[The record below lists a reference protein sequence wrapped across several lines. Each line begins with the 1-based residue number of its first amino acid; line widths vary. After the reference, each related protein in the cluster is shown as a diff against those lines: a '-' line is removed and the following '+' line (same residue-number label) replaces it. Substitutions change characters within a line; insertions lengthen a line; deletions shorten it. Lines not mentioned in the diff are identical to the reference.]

1 MAFIIIRARRP
12 FSCCSSLLTSFL
24 PASKSAVEPAYLIY
38 LNFYAATS
46 LEMCAKPL
54 VSASAYR
61 NNLLQQAKAHY
72 EKAAALLR
80 TAEETALSWSRSSS
94 AASSLPSLHSPSGSI
109 SSRAWTPDCG
119 AMTPTS
125 AVISRK
131 SSMVQQPPQPQP
143 QQQRQHQEPGTAL
156 TTTGDQQRQQQP
168 LPRGRPAKKKVSFE
182 LPKDQSRWSF
192 TLPEPVIRPDSPTLG
207 FDDEYFAAGALRQ
220 ELPEVPPPPP
230 TTTATPSSKRS
241 SLRQDPPFEA
251 PTPSPPSM
259 PSISEGEVLGS
270 GGGSPIGSPSPT
282 SSSGDDND
290 NEYPFFRSHHQH
302 QHHSHHD
309 PNADPESARALARY
323 CETLTSLKTQ
333 VTSHMAA
340 LERLMEEPSS
350 DDGLAPQQD
359 EGQQQ
364 PQPQQQQAPDALTPT
379 TSQMAASLHRMSL
392 GATAARK
399 QRSDSVATCSSSGGG
414 GDDVGGG
421 GEWRS
426 RERQARI
433 DRLRMNGWKRKRF
446 DVSRYEELC
455 DTVMEELD
463 RRDG

>member
-1 MAFIIIRARRP
+1 M
-12 FSCCSSLLTSFL
+12 
-24 PASKSAVEPAYLIY
+24 EPAYLIY

-54 VSASAYR
+54 ASASAYR
-61 NNLLQQAKAHY
+61 NSLLQQAKAHY

-80 TAEETALSWSRSSS
+80 AAEETALSRSRSSS

-119 AMTPTS
+119 AVTPTS
-125 AVISRK
+125 AISRK
-131 SSMVQQPPQPQP
+131 SSLVQQPL
-143 QQQRQHQEPGTAL
+143 QQQLQ
-156 TTTGDQQRQQQP
+156 QQQP
-168 LPRGRPAKKKVSFE
+168 GAGAGGTTTTADQHQQQQLPSRGGAGRPAKKKVSFE

-220 ELPEVPPPPP
+220 ELPEVPPPAP
-230 TTTATPSSKRS
+230 TTTTTTTNKRS
-241 SLRQDPPFEA
+241 SLRQDPFFEA
-251 PTPSPPSM
+251 PTPSLPSM

-270 GGGSPIGSPSPT
+270 SSGSPAGSPST
-282 SSSGDDND
+282 ASSSGDDND
-290 NEYPFFRSHHQH
+290 NEYPFFRSHYDHHQQ
-302 QHHSHHD
+302 QHSQHD

-340 LERLMEEPSS
+340 LQRLMEASD
-350 DDGLAPQQD
+350 DDGLAQED
-359 EGQQQ
+359 EK
-364 PQPQQQQAPDALTPT
+364 QQQQQHAPESPT
-379 TSQMAASLHRMSL
+379 TSQVAASFHRMSL
-392 GATAARK
+392 GATARQ
-399 QRSDSVATCSSSGGG
+399 QRSYSVATCSSSGSGG
-414 GDDVGGG
+414 GDEVGGG
-421 GEWRS
+421 ECRG